1 MGELTDPIQSTTPDI
16 RNHEKEISLITGGS
30 TVIAV
35 GALSAADVLHNG
47 VERDNEVFSRGAVP
61 KEREQG
67 GGHASDV
74 LLEWLGVLLEEQQH
88 VVAEGALGVTCVG
101 ERLKIVDLW
110 RQRRR
115 PTQRQRRRRRQ
126 CPLPLLGGRKNRHFS
141 IVRYKFAHSV
151 ETT

>member
-1 MGELTDPIQSTTPDI
+1 MAELPDSIQSTTPDI
-16 RNHEKEISLITGGS
+16 RNNEKEISLITGGS

-47 VERDNEVFSRGAVP
+47 VERNNEVFSRGAVP
-61 KEREQG
+61 KEREPD

-74 LLEWLGVLLEEQQH
+74 LLVWLGVLLEEQRH

-101 ERLKIVDLW
+101 ECVKIVDLW
-110 RQRRR
+110 RRRH
-115 PTQRQRRRRRQ
+115 PQRQRRHRLQ

-141 IVRYKFAHSV
+141 IVRYKLAHSV